1 MRLIALVVAAAVAGI
16 VSGTALAQGQWR
28 EHGYANQGFGIAWPA
43 EPNIQEVEKFEA
55 VPGKMV
61 PATLYSLDYN
71 KSRLKVT
78 VIDGR
83 DANLNE
89 DAVIRHHV
97 AKVTQGGQITF
108 DFPHRIYRIYGR
120 QMSIARPSEGSVT
133 QVVFFFA
140 NERLYLVESTRMRG
154 GEDFDLIKFQQSLTF
169 DRNVRNRTEQQV
181 AAMMAA
187 CKGGVAGNDRPG
199 NPAGLDD
206 PRCSRE

>member
-1 MRLIALVVAAAVAGI
+1 MRLIAFVLAAAIASI
-16 VSGTALAQGQWR
+16 VSGPAAAQWKEYGF
-28 EHGYANQGFGIAWPA
+28 ANQGFGIAFPA
-43 EPNIQEVEKFEA
+43 DPNIEEIAMFEA
-55 VPGKMV
+55 SPGKMV
-61 PATLYSLDYN
+61 PATIYSLRYN
-71 KSRLKVT
+71 NSVLKVT

-97 AKVTQGGQITF
+97 AKLTQGGRVTF

-120 QMSIARPSEGSVT
+120 QMSVARANEGSVT
-133 QVVFFFA
+133 QAVFFFA

-154 GEDFDLIKFQQSLTF
+154 GDDVDLIKFQQSLTF

-181 AAMMAA
+181 AAMLAA

-206 PRCSRE
+206 PRCSRD

>member
-1 MRLIALVVAAAVAGI
+1 MRLIAFVVAAAVAGI
-16 VSGTALAQGQWR
+16 VSGTAVAQAQWR

-61 PATLYSLDYN
+61 PATIYSLDYN
-71 KSRLKVT
+71 KSLLKVT

-89 DAVIRHHV
+89 DAVVRHHV
-97 AKVTQGGQITF
+97 AKVQQGGRVTF

-120 QMSIARPSEGSVT
+120 QMSVARPNGSVT
-133 QVVFFFA
+133 QAVFFFA
-140 NERLYLVESTRMRG
+140 NERLYMVESTRNPG

-181 AAMMAA
+181 AAIVAA

-206 PRCSRE
+206 PRCSRD

>member
-1 MRLIALVVAAAVAGI
+1 MRLIAFVLAAAVAGI
-16 VSGTALAQGQWR
+16 VSGAAVAQGQWK
-28 EHGYANQGFGIAWPA
+28 EYGYANQGFGIAWPA
-43 EPNIQEVEKFEA
+43 DPNIQEVEKFEA

-61 PATLYSLDYN
+61 PATIYSLDYN
-71 KSRLKVT
+71 KSLLKVT

-97 AKVTQGGQITF
+97 AKVTQGGQVTF

-120 QMSIARPSEGSVT
+120 QMSVARPNGSVT
-133 QVVFFFA
+133 QAVFFFA
-140 NERLYLVESTRMRG
+140 NERLYMVESTRMPG

-169 DRNVRNRTEQQV
+169 DRNVRNRTEQQI
-181 AAMMAA
+181 AAIMAA

-206 PRCSRE
+206 PRCSRD

>member
-1 MRLIALVVAAAVAGI
+1 MRLIASVVAALVGSLVI
-16 VSGTALAQGQWR
+16 SGPAAAQWKEYGF
-28 EHGYANQGFGIAWPA
+28 ANQGFGIQFPA
-43 EPNIQEVEKFEA
+43 DPNIEEIPMFEA

-61 PATLYSLDYN
+61 PATIYSLRRN
-71 KSRLKVT
+71 NVLLKVT

-89 DAVIRHHV
+89 DAVVRHHV
-97 AKVTQGGQITF
+97 AKVTQGGRVTF

-120 QMSIARPSEGSVT
+120 QMSVARDNEGSVT
-133 QVVFFFA
+133 QAVFFFA

-154 GEDFDLIKFQQSLTF
+154 GDDTDLIKFQQSLTF
-169 DRNVRNRTEQQV
+169 DRNVRNRTEAQI
-181 AAMMAA
+181 AAIIAA

-206 PRCSRE
+206 PRCSRD

>member
-1 MRLIALVVAAAVAGI
+1 MRLIAFVVAALVGSL
-16 VSGTALAQGQWR
+16 VMSGPAAAQWKEYGF
-28 EHGYANQGFGIAWPA
+28 ANMGFGIAFPA
-43 EPNIQEVEKFEA
+43 DPNIEEVPMFEA

-61 PATLYSLDYN
+61 PATIYSLRHN
-71 KSRLKVT
+71 NSLLKVT

-89 DAVIRHHV
+89 DAVVRHHV
-97 AKVTQGGQITF
+97 AKVTQGGRVTF

-120 QMSIARPSEGSVT
+120 QMSVARDNQGSVT
-133 QVVFFFA
+133 QAVFFFA

-154 GEDFDLIKFQQSLTF
+154 GDDVDLIKFQQSLTF
-169 DRNVRNRTEQQV
+169 DRNVRNRTEAQV
-181 AAMMAA
+181 AAIVAA

-206 PRCSRE
+206 PRCSRD

>member
-1 MRLIALVVAAAVAGI
+1 MRLIAFVLAAAVAGI
-16 VSGTALAQGQWR
+16 VSGTAVAQAQWK
-28 EHGYANQGFGIAWPA
+28 EYGYANQGFGIAWPA
-43 EPNIQEVEKFEA
+43 DPNIQEVEKFEA

-61 PATLYSLDYN
+61 PATIYSLDHN
-71 KSRLKVT
+71 KSLLKVT

-97 AKVTQGGQITF
+97 AKVTQGGRVTF

-120 QMSIARPSEGSVT
+120 QMSVARPDGSVT
-133 QVVFFFA
+133 QAVFFFA
-140 NERLYLVESTRMRG
+140 NERLYLVESTRRPG

-181 AAMMAA
+181 AAIMAA

-206 PRCSRE
+206 PRCSRD

>member
-1 MRLIALVVAAAVAGI
+1 MRLIAFVVAAAVAGI
-16 VSGTALAQGQWR
+16 VSGTAVAQGQWR

-55 VPGKMV
+55 SPGKMV
-61 PATLYSLDYN
+61 PATIYSLDYN
-71 KSRLKVT
+71 KSLLKVT

-89 DAVIRHHV
+89 DAVVRHHV
-97 AKVTQGGQITF
+97 AKVQQGGRVTF

-120 QMSIARPSEGSVT
+120 QMSVARPNGSVT
-133 QVVFFFA
+133 QAVFFFA
-140 NERLYLVESTRMRG
+140 NERLYLVESTRNPG
-154 GEDFDLIKFQQSLTF
+154 GEDIDLIKFQQSLTF
-169 DRNVRNRTEQQV
+169 DRNVRNRTEQQI
-181 AAMMAA
+181 AAIVAA

-206 PRCSRE
+206 PRCSRD